1 MALSLAYLHPCP
13 LILLFIVVLCPPS
26 GVVSVPLMASDYSHL
41 LRDHSST
48 QNIQRTKTALNGS
61 ETAAATPAALSS
73 SAILSAAAAEGDAPT
88 PPSSN
93 SLPVTASTTSTP
105 TPTPTLPPA
114 SSNSS
119 APSDA
124 SARLLCQFFIFSTL
138 FGSVCTV
145 SACTCLFHTRR
156 SIVGSSQ
163 QRRAASA
170 DDLSISRLARIRE
183 PFGPNKPF
191 CLKFDEKGL
200 CYASPLTR
208 EVPPLP
214 TYEDACKMLS
224 FAELVANCAADAQK
238 AQSGDETKGRGPPA
252 TTTTDGGR
260 V

>member
-1 MALSLAYLHPCP
+1 MALSLACLHPCP
-13 LILLFIVVLCPPS
+13 LILLFILVLCPPS

-41 LRDHSST
+41 LRDHSSA

-61 ETAAATPAALSS
+61 ETAATPDALSS
-73 SAILSAAAAEGDAPT
+73 SAILSATEGDAPT
-88 PPSSN
+88 PSISN
-93 SLPVTASTTSTP
+93 SSPVTASTTSTP
-105 TPTPTLPPA
+105 TLAPA
-114 SSNSS
+114 SNSS

-170 DDLSISRLARIRE
+170 EDLSISRLARIRE

-224 FAELVANCAADAQK
+224 FAELVANCAADAQR
-238 AQSGDETKGRGPPA
+238 AQSGEETKGRGPPTA
-252 TTTTDGGR
+252 TTDAGR